1 MRIRFGFTFHVIHVS
16 YMHTRLLC
24 CTASVAGKRKKKKEE
39 FASASLL
46 NLLLQPFCFFSSKTY
61 EKKNSS
67 LDFANLDICVVLRE
81 RENFRWNYILTNARS
96 MLTRIQQQN
105 IPNHNSEVHSEC
117 VWLYYFGAIFV
128 VGRSYESSSFCWLV
142 PFFFSV
148 ANFIQMVLCYFL
160 ILWRVFHAFYF
171 IERVHYNSSS
181 NAGSTYA
188 TLPNECKY
196 TPVPTEH
203 QEDIRWLFVRLPLK

>member
-1 MRIRFGFTFHVIHVS
+1 
-16 YMHTRLLC
+16 MHTRLLC

-142 PFFFSV
+142 PFFSLWLISSRWFYVIFSFCDGFFMH
-148 ANFIQMVLCYFL
+148 FISL
-160 ILWRVFHAFYF
+160 
-171 IERVHYNSSS
+171 
-181 NAGSTYA
+181 
-188 TLPNECKY
+188 NECIITRLRMRVQHTLLY
-196 TPVPTEH
+196 RMSVN
-203 QEDIRWLFVRLPLK
+203 IRPFQRNTKKIYDDFLCACH